1 MREKHWSTKR
11 IMKKTKFTNTVEALP
26 PFRKPDKRRWVM
38 WDLCILALM
47 MWREYRS
54 GGRERMRACGH
65 VAHNRSK
72 GQQKPMHVIITA
84 DAQFTSINP
93 PKKTYDPQLDVW
105 PQISDVRF
113 DEALELA
120 EIIMDGSDKD
130 PTGGALYYWNPKIA
144 TIGGW
149 FERNIAS
156 SPYFEISLKSGLHV
170 FYRPL
175 PSCSDCGDV
184 MIRTGSTFKCR
195 NCGAQ
200 SGNS

>member
-1 MREKHWSTKR
+1 MMKGNKR
-11 IMKKTKFTNTVEALP
+11 PVRRILS
-26 PFRKPDKRRWVM
+26 PFWVH

-54 GGRERMRACGH
+54 GGKERMRACGH
-65 VAHNRSK
+65 VANNRAIAQDK
-72 GQQKPMHVIITA
+72 QMHVIITQ

-105 PQISDVRF
+105 PQLPDVRF
-113 DEALELA
+113 DEALDLA
-120 EIIMDGSDKD
+120 DSILSDVDVD
-130 PTGGALYYWNPKIA
+130 PTKGALYYWNPKIA
-144 TIGGW
+144 TKGGW
-149 FERNIAS
+149 FDRNIAS
-156 SPYFEISLKSGLHV
+156 NPAEYEMCHKSGLHV

-175 PSCSDCGDV
+175 PSCADCGTV
-184 MIRTGSTFKCR
+184 MTRTGSTFKCS